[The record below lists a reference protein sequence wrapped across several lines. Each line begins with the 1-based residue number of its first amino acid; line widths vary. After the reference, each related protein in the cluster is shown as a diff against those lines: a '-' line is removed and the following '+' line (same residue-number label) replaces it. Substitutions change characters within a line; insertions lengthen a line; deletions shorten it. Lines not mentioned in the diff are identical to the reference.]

1 MAGLNSIG
9 KIGDILARAK
19 VIAIE
24 YYKETGKPLG
34 ITGEIGEYEVSRL
47 LGLTL
52 AGARS
57 AGFDAQDDRGIR
69 YQIKA
74 RSITAE
80 KSRKSQQV
88 GAIKLEHE
96 WDVVLL
102 VLMDELFQ
110 TEEIWQAERQ
120 IISDTLRKPGSRA
133 RNERGAMAV
142 SKFKQIGM
150 KVWPR

>member
-1 MAGLNSIG
+1 MAALNSNG

-57 AGFDAQDDRGIR
+57 AGFDAQDDYGIR

-74 RSITAE
+74 RAITSA
-80 KSRKSQQV
+80 KSRKSQRV

>member
-1 MAGLNSIG
+1 MTGLNSNG

-19 VIAIE
+19 VIAVE

-57 AGFDAQDDRGIR
+57 AGFDAQDDQGIR

-80 KSRKSQQV
+80 KSRKSQPV
-88 GAIKLEHE
+88 GAIRLEHE
-96 WDVVLL
+96 WDIVLL
-102 VLMDELFQ
+102 ILMDELFQ
-110 TEEIWQAERQ
+110 TKEIWQAERQ
-120 IISDTLRKPGSRA
+120 IVSDTLQKPGSRA

-142 SKFKQIGM
+142 SKFKQIGK